1 MSKRT
6 VVSGLAAVLGASAM
20 LLAGMPGSASATE
33 VGIQAVGNQYKNE
46 KTELCLDSDYQGN
59 VYTKSCA
66 WDKHNA
72 YQQWNVYRIDIPG
85 FEFDEFILA
94 NVQTNRCL
102 ETGSGDSVRT
112 APCSYS
118 ESQQWTKSTYNG
130 AWILKNAANHRAL
143 DSDHAG
149 QAYTSTFGVGNPYMR
164 WVQQ

>member
-20 LLAGMPGSASATE
+20 LLAGVPGSASAADAGT
-33 VGIQAVGNQYKNE
+33 QAVGNQYKNE

-59 VYTKSCA
+59 VYTKDCA
-66 WDKHNA
+66 GDKHNP
-72 YQQWNVYRIDIPG
+72 YQQWNVYTIPPVWL
-85 FEFDEFILA
+85 DTFIIS

-102 ETGSGDSVRT
+102 ETGSGDSLRT
-112 APCSYS
+112 APCTWSS
-118 ESQQWTKSTYNG
+118 SQQWTKTTYNG
-130 AWILKNAANHRAL
+130 AWIIKNVYNGRAL

-164 WVQQ
+164 WFQQ

>member
-20 LLAGMPGSASATE
+20 LLAGIPGSASAAE
-33 VGIQAVGNQYKNE
+33 AGIQAVGNQYKNE
-46 KTELCLDSDYQGN
+46 KTELCLDSDGQGN
-59 VYTKSCA
+59 VYTKDCA

-72 YQQWNVYRIDIPG
+72 YQQWIVATIPPEWLNV
-85 FEFDEFILA
+85 FVVQ

-102 ETGSGDSVRT
+102 ETGSGDSMRT
-112 APCSYS
+112 APCTWSL
-118 ESQQWTKSTYNG
+118 SQQWTKTTYNG
-130 AWILKNAANHRAL
+130 AWIIKNVENGRVL

-149 QAYTSTFGVGNPYMR
+149 HAYTSTFGVGNPYMR